1 MNLANEIYHRKGGF
15 VLKDWIN
22 EHKLYIIIAVITA
35 LGAIYYFLEEGSN
48 SVVSNVENI
57 VPTELKGENEIQKNQ
72 NQTEEAVTIIVDVK
86 GQVKMPGVY
95 TSSQDER
102 VIDIIQRAGGLT
114 ENADES
120 KVNFAEHVQDAMVI
134 YIPAIG
140 EEGNAIPTGTAGTGV
155 QAGSGLTSQGKINLN
170 KADINELQNLPGIG
184 PSKAA
189 SIIEYRETNGPFKS
203 VEDLKNI
210 SGIGDKT
217 FDKLK
222 DLISV

>member
-1 MNLANEIYHRKGGF
+1 M
-15 VLKDWIN
+15 KDWMYQ
-22 EHKLYIIIAVITA
+22 HKIYLIITVIIALMT
-35 LGAIYYFLEEGSN
+35 GYYFFDERKSPSEI
-48 SVVSNVENI
+48 NVEEVVLTDIN
-57 VPTELKGENEIQKNQ
+57 GEEEAAQPPQ
-72 NQTEEAVTIIVDVK
+72 NQIQEIKSLIVDVK

-95 TSSQDER
+95 STSQDER
-102 VIDIIQRAGGLT
+102 VIDVVQRAGGLT

-134 YIPAIG
+134 YIPAKG
-140 EEGNAIPTGTAGTGV
+140 ED
-155 QAGSGLTSQGKINLN
+155 GSVTQGLTTNPSETGGAKQGKINLN
-170 KADINELQNLPGIG
+170 KAGEIELQNLPGIG

-189 SIIEYRETNGPFKS
+189 AIIEYRETNGLFKN

-222 DLISV
+222 DLITVQ

>member
-1 MNLANEIYHRKGGF
+1 M
-15 VLKDWIN
+15 KDW
-22 EHKLYIIIAVITA
+22 LYEYKRYVIIA
-35 LGAIYYFLEEGSN
+35 AIIAFAAIFYYFEESK
-48 SVVSNVENI
+48 STVSNVENM
-57 VPTELKGENEIQKNQ
+57 VPPKINEEKNIQPQQ
-72 NQTEEAVTIIVDVK
+72 NQIQVNDSIIVDVK

-95 TSSQDER
+95 TSGHGER
-102 VIDIIQRAGGLT
+102 VIDVIERAGGLT

-140 EEGNAIPTGTAGTGV
+140 EEGMVPVEISGTPTDTGGTN
-155 QAGSGLTSQGKINLN
+155 SGKINLN
-170 KADINELQNLPGIG
+170 KANENELQNLPGIG

-189 SIIEYRETNGPFKS
+189 AILEYRETKGPFKS

-217 FDKLK
+217 FEKFK
-222 DLISV
+222 DLITVQ

>member
-1 MNLANEIYHRKGGF
+1 M
-15 VLKDWIN
+15 KDWMY
-22 EHKLYIIIAVITA
+22 EHKIYLIIAVIIAFAA
-35 LGAIYYFLEEGSN
+35 LYYFLEERKS
-48 SVVSNVENI
+48 SSEINVEEI
-57 VPTELKGENEIQKNQ
+57 VPTAIIEEEEVIQPTQ
-72 NQTEEAVTIIVDVK
+72 NQTKVAESFIVDVK

-95 TSSQDER
+95 SSSPEER
-102 VIDIIQRAGGLT
+102 VIDVVQRAGGLT

-134 YIPAIG
+134 YIPAKG
-140 EEGNAIPTGTAGTGV
+140 EEGNIP
-155 QAGSGLTSQGKINLN
+155 QGLTSNPSDTGGTKQGKINLN
-170 KADINELQNLPGIG
+170 KADENELQNLPGIG

-189 SIIEYRETNGPFKS
+189 AIMEYRETNGPFKS

-222 DLISV
+222 DLISVQ

>member
-1 MNLANEIYHRKGGF
+1 M
-15 VLKDWIN
+15 KDWMY
-22 EHKLYIIIAVITA
+22 EHKIYLIIAVIIA
-35 LGAIYYFLEEGSN
+35 FAVLYYFLEERKS
-48 SVVSNVENI
+48 SSEINVEEI
-57 VPTELKGENEIQKNQ
+57 VPTAIIEEEEVIQPTQ
-72 NQTEEAVTIIVDVK
+72 NQTKVAESFIVDVK

-95 TSSQDER
+95 SSSPEER
-102 VIDIIQRAGGLT
+102 VIDVVQRAGGLT

-134 YIPAIG
+134 YIPAKG
-140 EEGNAIPTGTAGTGV
+140 EEGNIP
-155 QAGSGLTSQGKINLN
+155 QGLTSNPSDTGGTKQGKIKLN
-170 KADINELQNLPGIG
+170 KADENELQNLPGIG

-189 SIIEYRETNGPFKS
+189 AIMEYRETNGPFKS

-222 DLISV
+222 DLISVE

>member
-1 MNLANEIYHRKGGF
+1 M
-15 VLKDWIN
+15 KDWMY
-22 EHKLYIIIAVITA
+22 EHKIYLIIAVIISFV
-35 LGAIYYFLEEGSN
+35 AIYYFFEERKS
-48 SVVSNVENI
+48 SSEINVEDI
-57 VPTELKGENEIQKNQ
+57 VHTEINEEAAQPPQ
-72 NQTEEAVTIIVDVK
+72 NQIQEPESFIVDVK

-95 TSSQDER
+95 ASSQDER
-102 VIDIIQRAGGLT
+102 VIDVVQRAGGLT

-134 YIPAIG
+134 YIPAKG
-140 EEGNAIPTGTAGTGV
+140 EEGSIPQGLASDSSATGGTK
-155 QAGSGLTSQGKINLN
+155 QGKINLN
-170 KADINELQNLPGIG
+170 KADENELQNLPGIG

-189 SIIEYRETNGPFKS
+189 AIIEYRETNGAFKS

-222 DLISV
+222 DLITVQ

>member
-1 MNLANEIYHRKGGF
+1 M
-15 VLKDWIN
+15 KDWMY
-22 EHKLYIIIAVITA
+22 EHKIYLIIAVIIAFAA
-35 LGAIYYFLEEGSN
+35 LYYFLEEGKS
-48 SVVSNVENI
+48 SSEINVEEI
-57 VPTELKGENEIQKNQ
+57 VPTAIIEEEEVIQPTQ
-72 NQTEEAVTIIVDVK
+72 NQTKVAESFIVDVK

-95 TSSQDER
+95 SSSPEER
-102 VIDIIQRAGGLT
+102 VIDVVQRAGGLT

-134 YIPAIG
+134 YIPAKG
-140 EEGNAIPTGTAGTGV
+140 EEGNIP
-155 QAGSGLTSQGKINLN
+155 QGLTSNPSDTGGTKQGKINLN
-170 KADINELQNLPGIG
+170 KADENELQNLPGIG

-189 SIIEYRETNGPFKS
+189 AIMEYRETNGPFKS

-222 DLISV
+222 DLISVQ

>member
-1 MNLANEIYHRKGGF
+1 M
-15 VLKDWIN
+15 KDWMY
-22 EHKLYIIIAVITA
+22 EHKIYLIIAVIIAFVT
-35 LGAIYYFLEEGSN
+35 GYYFLEERKS
-48 SVVSNVENI
+48 SSEINVEEI
-57 VPTELKGENEIQKNQ
+57 VPTEINEE
-72 NQTEEAVTIIVDVK
+72 EEAAKPLENQIQETESLIVDVK

-95 TSSQDER
+95 SSSQEER
-102 VIDIIQRAGGLT
+102 VIDVVQRAGGLT

-134 YIPAIG
+134 YIPAKG
-140 EEGNAIPTGTAGTGV
+140 EEGSIP
-155 QAGSGLTSQGKINLN
+155 QGLTSNPTDTGGTKQGKINLN
-170 KADINELQNLPGIG
+170 KADENELQNLPGIG

-189 SIIEYRETNGPFKS
+189 AIMEYRVTNGPFKS

-222 DLISV
+222 DLITVQ